1 MTFIVLLMQWGR
13 TLLHYA
19 ARYDS
24 RDVVE
29 LLLANK
35 ADADAS
41 DKVGVVTIKYQML
54 GRCSNN

>member
-1 MTFIVLLMQWGR
+1 MTFIVLLMQSGR
-13 TLLHYA
+13 TLLHHA
-19 ARYDS
+19 AQYGS
-24 RDVVE
+24 RNVVE

>member
-1 MTFIVLLMQWGR
+1 MQSGR

-19 ARYDS
+19 AQYDS
-24 RDVVE
+24 HDVVK

-41 DKVGVVTIKYQML
+41 DKVGVVTIEYQML

>member
-1 MTFIVLLMQWGR
+1 MTFIVLLMQSGR

-19 ARYDS
+19 AQYGS
-24 RDVVE
+24 LDVVE

-41 DKVGVVTIKYQML
+41 DNVGVVTIKYQML